1 MASAL
6 YRDLISRESLVTL
19 EAHFRLAQ
27 CILMQ
32 QPHALPSNALHEAQ
46 ESLEHVIKATSS
58 VNEDS
63 DDALVKRMRLES
75 TVCSGI
81 FATQYP

>member
-1 MASAL
+1 MNSAL

-32 QPHALPSNALHEAQ
+32 HSHSFSNNARQEAQ
-46 ESLEHVIKATSS
+46 ESLEHVIKATS
-58 VNEDS
+58 DAS
-63 DDALVKRMRLES
+63 DDVFMERMRLES
-75 TVCSGI
+75 MVRSISVSMTIST
-81 FATQYP
+81 A